1 MPLAGLPVPQLLSL
15 SSSSLFL
22 LSTLLDIP
30 AGFRF
35 TLASLPSNVRE
46 LFGSVGFSQ
55 AYHQH
60 TQSLVIDFGSKV
72 AVNAPIPAT
81 RVGLRSQ
88 ALRPLSPSA
97 TIQSNVSSQNARAAP
112 VTDTVS
118 PMRSPQSAFHSPFS
132 ASPVPLVMHLRPRSR
147 RPTSPSAS
155 SGNGAGAAPGLLFF
169 C

>member
-22 LSTLLDIP
+22 LSTLLDS

-35 TLASLPSNVRE
+35 TLASLPSKVRE
-46 LFGSVGFSQ
+46 LFGSVGLSQ

-72 AVNAPIPAT
+72 AVNAPIPTT

-88 ALRPLSPSA
+88 SLRPLSPSA
-97 TIQSNVSSQNARAAP
+97 TIQSNVSSPNARAAP

-147 RPTSPSAS
+147 RPTLPSTS
-155 SGNGAGAAPGLLFF
+155 SGNGAGAAPGFFFF